1 MVVTSGSRWPTR
13 AATVAA
19 TAPERAAYRA
29 CLRPRCPGRRP
40 CRRHRPGA
48 PAALPVP
55 VRAPTGRYAGTVSPR
70 CSRAIT
76 STARRTWTGR
86 PEHARPVGAGHH
98 GAAAGPG
105 RRQAH
110 PAEAGRAA
118 PALELSQHLT
128 TTLTW
133 LRCPYLADPSPHCQ
147 ATPTHPST
155 LPKPSQEPPGRI
167 SLGSS
172 APNHTLLP
180 NSNRAEGT
188 FLPTLPAPPSAPRTS
203 ARGARGCGRGAYATR
218 PSRRSS
224 TVKSCGDVDADIAAS
239 RLITP
244 SRNRPTRCWSNVCI
258 P

>member
-1 MVVTSGSRWPTR
+1 MHGLSVLDTMGPLPGLVGVKLTQPRLGALLRRWS
-13 AATVAA
+13 
-19 TAPERAAYRA
+19 
-29 CLRPRCPGRRP
+29 CPNT
-40 CRRHRPGA
+40 
-48 PAALPVP
+48 L
-55 VRAPTGRYAGTVSPR
+55 
-70 CSRAIT
+70 
-76 STARRTWTGR
+76 
-86 PEHARPVGAGHH
+86 
-98 GAAAGPG
+98 
-105 RRQAH
+105 
-110 PAEAGRAA
+110 
-118 PALELSQHLT
+118 

-167 SLGSS
+167 CLGSS

-188 FLPTLPAPPSAPRTS
+188 FLPTLPAPRALRALPL
-203 ARGARGCGRGAYATR
+203 GARGGPAGGYATR